1 MWLIGFFMFFDQM
14 AFHKGEFEPCCI
26 KNTLFL
32 GRKITK
38 ERHYNKSDYSMTFF
52 LFNKE
57 VDKFFPIFYFGKNS
71 LQVAL
76 RF

>member
-1 MWLIGFFMFFDQM
+1 VGGEFYDQM

-26 KNTLFL
+26 K
-32 GRKITK
+32 ITK
-38 ERHYNKSDYSMTFF
+38 KRHYNKSDYSMTFF

-57 VDKFFPIFYFGKNS
+57 VDNFFQNFYFGENS